1 LVPVCIAKIALVED
15 AVSKVRRPMRRQA
28 TSPEELAQ
36 LARVHGLLCNI
47 DVFRS
52 PHLAVTV
59 ATGKTLT
66 GQFLRL
72 HERNMP
78 AKTKKGLLASEG
90 EITLATQDGEL
101 EINYLDIVSLQT
113 VQRPR

>member
-1 LVPVCIAKIALVED
+1 MH
-15 AVSKVRRPMRRQA
+15 RRA

-36 LARVHGLLCNI
+36 VARVHGLLSNI
-47 DVFRS
+47 DVARS

-72 HERNMP
+72 HVRNTPMN
-78 AKTKKGLLASEG
+78 AKKGLVSSQGAVT
-90 EITLATQDGEL
+90 IATRDGEL

-113 VQRPR
+113 VQRPG